1 MALGKTLLELA
12 NKGYDIRFVYG
23 PIDPDPFYSDA
34 VAMIISKGVWY
45 QRINLDVRE
54 ARQLDDA
61 GIDACLESALENSE
75 KNIMEAIE
83 EK

>member
-1 MALGKTLLELA
+1 MTLGKTLLELA

-34 VAMIISKGVWY
+34 VAMIISKGVWH
-45 QRINLDVRE
+45 QRINLDLRE

-61 GIDACLESALENSE
+61 GVDACLESALEQGA
-75 KNIMEAIE
+75 KKIMEVI
-83 EK
+83 